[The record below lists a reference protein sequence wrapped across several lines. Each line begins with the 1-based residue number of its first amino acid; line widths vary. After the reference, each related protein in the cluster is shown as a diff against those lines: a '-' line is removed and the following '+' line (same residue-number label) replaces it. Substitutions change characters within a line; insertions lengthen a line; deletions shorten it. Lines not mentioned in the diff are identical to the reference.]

1 VLNTLKD
8 VSNISILILIFVFSY
23 TLIGLELFAFKL
35 PQEKVEGFIDP
46 IVYRSNFDTFIE
58 SFFSVFIVLVGD
70 GWTDIYFDHYR
81 NVDVFSSSIFF
92 MSLIILGQ
100 FILMN
105 LFISVLI
112 ENFEQLSVRN
122 DLVLKLTDIEKK
134 SIIEKMLENLM
145 GCCAKKK
152 VADQNTKKR
161 SKMEEMM
168 DEKYQEEIKQ
178 RDLKKVQ
185 SPSLFIFKFDGRIR

>member
-8 VSNISILILIFVFSY
+8 VSNISVLILIFVFSY
-23 TLIGLELFAFKL
+23 TLIGMELFAYKL
-35 PQEKVEGFIDP
+35 PTHKEIGFDDPIKRRSTFNTFID
-46 IVYRSNFDTFIE
+46 

-70 GWTDIYFDHYR
+70 GWTNIYFDHYR
-81 NVDVFSSSIFF
+81 NIDIFTSSLFF

-122 DLVLKLTDIEKK
+122 DLVLKLTDIESKGLG
-134 SIIEKMLENLM
+134 EKIMDNFVA
-145 GCCAKKK
+145 CCSKKK
-152 VADQNTKKR
+152 VADSKTKKR
-161 SKMEEMM
+161 SKIEEMM
-168 DEKYQEEIKQ
+168 DEKYQEE
-178 RDLKKVQ
+178 LK
-185 SPSLFIFKFDGRIR
+185 

>member
-1 VLNTLKD
+1 MKD
-8 VSNISILILIFVFSY
+8 VSNISVLILIFVFSY
-23 TLIGLELFAFKL
+23 TLIGMELFAYKL
-35 PQEKVEGFIDP
+35 PSEKEMIGFYDPIKRRSTFNTFID
-46 IVYRSNFDTFIE
+46 

-70 GWTDIYFDHYR
+70 GWTQIYFDHYR
-81 NVDVFSSSIFF
+81 HVDIFSSSLFF

-122 DLVLKLTDIEKK
+122 DLVLKLTDIESKGIGEK
-134 SIIEKMLENLM
+134 VIENFMA
-145 GCCAKKK
+145 CCSKNK
-152 VADQNTKKR
+152 VGDSKTKKR

-168 DEKYQEEIKQ
+168 DEKYQEEL
-178 RDLKKVQ
+178 R
-185 SPSLFIFKFDGRIR
+185 

>member
-1 VLNTLKD
+1 MKD
-8 VSNISILILIFVFSY
+8 VSNISVLILIFVFSY
-23 TLIGLELFAFKL
+23 TLIGMELFAYKL
-35 PQEKVEGFIDP
+35 PTDKDIGFDDPIKRRSTFNTFID
-46 IVYRSNFDTFIE
+46 

-70 GWTDIYFDHYR
+70 GWTNIYFDHYR
-81 NVDVFSSSIFF
+81 HIDIFTSSLFF

-122 DLVLKLTDIEKK
+122 DLVLKLTDIESKGVG
-134 SIIEKMLENLM
+134 EKIMDNLLS
-145 GCCAKKK
+145 CSSKKK
-152 VADQNTKKR
+152 VTDSKTKKR

-168 DEKYQEEIKQ
+168 DEKYQEE
-178 RDLKKVQ
+178 LK
-185 SPSLFIFKFDGRIR
+185 